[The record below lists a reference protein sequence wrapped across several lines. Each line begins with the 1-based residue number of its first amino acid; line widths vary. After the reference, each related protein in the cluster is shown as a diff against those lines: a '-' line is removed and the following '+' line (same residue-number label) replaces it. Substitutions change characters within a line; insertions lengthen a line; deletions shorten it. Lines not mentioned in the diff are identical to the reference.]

1 MSLSALS
8 CNNPLSIY
16 DFDKENI
23 NETIISIISDLN
35 NDSSYDEIIQKYDQT
50 NKLKISY
57 IKFLMNNHVDNNS
70 LTKFYDND
78 LVVPSYLNYLL
89 SIYTKSFPET
99 KNHLNKYLSI
109 LIKIDKIDIHPMIF
123 QIVFINLIHSTYICE
138 LCSNP
143 GNILNQ
149 SNIEKIANIQFEVEL
164 GMNIFNN
171 IFDSVDNIFK
181 NTEDY
186 FGYNNISSLN
196 YIDYN
201 KELNEIF
208 NPNPNPNSNS
218 NPNPNP
224 NDIILSNKFTKL
236 NYLLTHIDHL
246 TEYNI
251 NEIFS
256 EISDDFLNL
265 DSDKIINK
273 FDNDLKMLDT
283 IIDKFVQTYISN
295 YNYVKKF
302 DAFANINIDPISFC
316 KKNSLY
322 FWTNNCSILNGKI
335 FDIIFKSFT
344 NK

>member
-1 MSLSALS
+1 MSLEALS
-8 CNNPLSIY
+8 CNNISSIY
-16 DFDKENI
+16 EFDKKNI
-23 NETIISIISDLN
+23 NEMIISIISELN
-35 NDSSYDEIIQKYDQT
+35 DKSSYDDIIKKYIQV

-57 IKFLMNNHVDNNS
+57 IKYLLNNHVDKND

-78 LVVPSYLNYLL
+78 LVVPSYINYLL
-89 SIYTKSFPET
+89 SIYTKSFPEI

-149 SNIEKIANIQFEVEL
+149 SNIEKISNIQFEVEF
-164 GMNIFNN
+164 GMNVFNS

-181 NTEDY
+181 IIEDF

-201 KELNEIF
+201 KELNKIF
-208 NPNPNPNSNS
+208 NKSSTNLTNPTNPS
-218 NPNPNP
+218 
-224 NDIILSNKFTKL
+224 NDIILSNKLTKL
-236 NYLLTHIDHL
+236 NYLLTHIDHQ

-256 EISDDFLNL
+256 ETSDDFLNL

-273 FDNDLKMLDT
+273 FDDDFKMLDSLT
-283 IIDKFVQTYISN
+283 DQYVQSYISN
-295 YNYVKKF
+295 YKYVKKF
-302 DAFANINIDPISFC
+302 DAFAHIDIDPIDFI

-344 NK
+344 KK

>member
-1 MSLSALS
+1 MSLEALS
-8 CNNPLSIY
+8 CNNPLYIY
-16 DFDKENI
+16 DFDKVNI
-23 NETIISIISDLN
+23 NETIISIISELDDN
-35 NDSSYDEIIQKYDQT
+35 SSYDEIIKKYIQI

-57 IKFLMNNHVDNNS
+57 IKYLLNNHVDKND

-89 SIYTKSFPET
+89 SIYTKSFPEI

-149 SNIEKIANIQFEVEL
+149 SNIEKISNIQFEVEF
-164 GMNIFNN
+164 GMNIFNT

-181 NTEDY
+181 IIEDF

-208 NPNPNPNSNS
+208 NKSQTDKNPT
-218 NPNPNP
+218 
-224 NDIILSNKFTKL
+224 NDILSNKLTKL
-236 NYLLTHIDHL
+236 NYLLTHIDHQ

-251 NEIFS
+251 NETFS
-256 EISDDFLNL
+256 ETSDDFLNL

-273 FDNDLKMLDT
+273 FDDDFKMLDCIT
-283 IIDKFVQTYISN
+283 DQYVQTYISN
-295 YNYVKKF
+295 YKYVKKF
-302 DAFANINIDPISFC
+302 DAFAHIDINPIDFI

-344 NK
+344 KK